1 MTAPK
6 QETAGGDTHAG
17 VSSPVE
23 MAGSVLRVTHADFA
37 AAFPYHFIV
46 DQDCRLVQAG
56 KEL

>member
-1 MTAPK
+1 MVSKPDDKT
-6 QETAGGDTHAG
+6 DTHG
-17 VSSPVE
+17 GMGSPVE

-37 AAFPYHFIV
+37 AAFPYHFVV